1 MPGKECNN
9 KQIYSGTL
17 PECPSQ
23 TPASS
28 PFFNYTCDICVSPGI
43 LFPPVNLG
51 SYFFQSVLTW
61 ILVHE
66 TILDLKEFKLLNW
79 QKSYPLVFFQHN
91 SSFIRRSSFLHWKW
105 TTVPYPS
112 SSSCLQFEYFIPLP
126 SKFLGWKKKTQP
138 FQFTNVIQTPK
149 VGEWELADPPF

>member
-9 KQIYSGTL
+9 KQIYRGTL

-43 LFPPVNLG
+43 TFPPMNLG

-61 ILVHE
+61 ILVYE
-66 TILDLKEFKLLNW
+66 TILDLKEFKLLNL
-79 QKSYPLVFFQHN
+79 QKSYSLVFFQHN
-91 SSFIRRSSFLHWKW
+91 SSFIRRSSFLHWKRSEQLLH
-105 TTVPYPS
+105 THLLHPAYSLNILYLP
-112 SSSCLQFEYFIPLP
+112 FKIP
-126 SKFLGWKKKTQP
+126 WMKKRKPNHFNLLMLSRHQ
-138 FQFTNVIQTPK
+138 K
-149 VGEWELADPPF
+149 